1 VRLRQPSLIEH
12 SYSIVIELTSNIGRL
27 TINFA
32 AYSVRLCKLAQ
43 QQPVVQVDASM
54 WSCVM
59 PTRHDQSKTQKD
71 QMTSDT
77 GIIRFVS
84 LAMLI
89 TVTGLFF
96 LNYLSM

>member
-1 VRLRQPSLIEH
+1 L
-12 SYSIVIELTSNIGRL
+12 IVIGLTSNIGRL

-43 QQPVVQVDASM
+43 QQLVVQVDAS

-59 PTRHDQSKTQKD
+59 PTRHGQSNTPED

-96 LNYLSM
+96 LNYLST